1 LHVDLPSGNSVE
13 LRDSMLRGDRRYAL
27 KAAKL
32 RINADRTQD
41 SDMSFTDEVMGA
53 LMTRMI
59 VGWTIPQHLPS
70 TAQSHDLAQG
80 ILDALDDEDYE
91 AIADKLRPM
100 FDRIMR
106 VNRDSEP
113 PKNGSSGTGTGS
125 SGAQEPNGPETQSM

>member
-1 LHVDLPSGNSVE
+1 MHVDLPSGNSVE

-32 RINADRTQD
+32 HINADRTQD

-106 VNRDSEP
+106 VNRDGEL
-113 PKNGSSGTGTGS
+113 PKNGSSATGTGS
-125 SGAQEPNGPETQSM
+125 SENQAPSGPETQSM